1 MTRRWPSLA
10 ALTVAACVGLDPAG
24 PPVRDISGTY
34 TATIVTRIENQ
45 FETLSHTLAAT
56 LTLGNT
62 GDRGQFVG
70 SYHLLSG
77 ETGPFG
83 GTLRTDDSLIVTEF
97 GEPPKPI
104 AGVSEIRSG
113 YPWCDFTRLGIGRI
127 PGAFR
132 NDSLFADGVGSVPCF
147 YGTSG
152 GFLVNTHTQVFLAIA
167 AAR

>member
-1 MTRRWPSLA
+1 MTRLWRSLA
-10 ALTVAACVGLDPAG
+10 ALAAGACVGLDPAG

-34 TATIVTRIENQ
+34 TATVVTRIENQ
-45 FETLSHTLAAT
+45 FETRSDTFAAS
-56 LTLGNT
+56 LTVRNT
-62 GDRGQFVG
+62 GYRGHFTGTYRLV
-70 SYHLLSG
+70 SG

-83 GTLRTDDSLIVTEF
+83 GTLRTDDSLVVTDF

-104 AGVSEIRSG
+104 AGVTDIRNR
-113 YPWCDFTRLGIGRI
+113 YPWCDFTRLGIGPI

-132 NDSLFADGVGSVPCF
+132 NDSLFADGLGSAPCF

-152 GFLVNTHTQVFLAIA
+152 GFLLNVHTEVFLSIT